1 MTSRCHYEFEAPSN
15 NWLLNMLSIF
25 LPVMLIIG
33 FFIWMQRRAPGQMG
47 NVMSIGRSK
56 AKAYD
61 ADKPSTTFDDIA
73 GYTGVKQE
81 ITEVVDFLR
90 MPERFK
96 EIGARVP
103 KGILL
108 VGPPGTGKTLFAR
121 AVAGEAGVG
130 FLSVTGSDFMEMFV
144 GVGASRVRDLFQQA
158 RRMGRAIIF
167 IDEIDSIGRKRGA
180 GLGGGHDEREQTL
193 NQLLAEMDGF
203 ETSEGIVIMAATNRP
218 DILDPALLRPG
229 RFDRQIIVPF
239 PESSERKLILEVHSR
254 DKRMGPDV
262 DMETMAQATP
272 GMSGA
277 DLANLVNEAALVA
290 VRRGSKQI
298 ERIDFEN
305 ARDRVVLGAQRE
317 SLIMSAEEKRATAYH
332 EGGHALLAT
341 VLPHGDPLHKV
352 TILPRGMAL
361 GVTWSLPQERH
372 TYSKEFFEDTI
383 CKAMGGRV
391 AEMIVFGHLNSGAAN
406 DLEQATGIARR
417 MVREWGMSERVG
429 PMAWSSQQAVFLG
442 EDLMSSQREYS
453 DDTAKLLDEEI
464 ARILTDQEGPGDRHP
479 HPAPPWSRVDR
490 RSSARPGDHR
500 RARGR
505 PPDPPRHDRV
515 GSAGQRHHRPLTVAS
530 GRPEGRVRPRSGS
543 GDVPGCR
550 HSATAAHRSVAD
562 IGPMNPARLTPW
574 HRPRPRRH
582 GGDRIALVQR
592 SCREVLDV
600 DHGDLTTL
608 EHPRLVDDAA
618 AHVARR
624 RAEHGDQPW
633 RVRTGEVGPV
643 ELFAGWQ
650 SLLRRRI
657 GVSAASG
664 RSSRSHRWRPRSR
677 WRRRVHPVR
686 TQATNRHDA
695 GSTDGRP
702 TNPTGRQVAAAGQ
715 RTLHEHPVGG
725 LEDQFGVQRVGRR
738 EVDREHRAGPDRGC
752 GQPLDRRRS
761 ARADGLDGDRCHRR
775 CRRCRPRARRLSAS
789 IGPMPRCHWVAT
801 KPSSRGGAPRT
812 TEVATESPAG
822 R

>member
-1 MTSRCHYEFEAPSN
+1 MVAAAFLVPSLWPSKSGETLEYSEWREQVIEGNISTAVINNGSGKITGEFTNGDKYSTTGDGATGVSDADRALMDEHDVKYEFEAPSN
-15 NWLLNMLSIF
+15 NWLLGVLSIF
-25 LPVMLIIG
+25 LPVALIIG
-33 FFIWMQRRAPGQMG
+33 FFIWMQRRAQGQMG

-193 NQLLAEMDGF
+193 NQMLAEMDGF

-229 RFDRQIIVPF
+229 RFDRQIVVPF
-239 PESSERKLILEVHSR
+239 PEASERKAILEVHSR

-341 VLPHGDPLHKV
+341 VLTHGDPLHKV

-372 TYSKEFFEDTI
+372 TYSKEYFEDTI

-417 MVREWGMSERVG
+417 MVREWGMSDRVG
-429 PMAWSSQQAVFLG
+429 PMAWSSQQQVFLG
-442 EDLMSSQREYS
+442 EDLMSSGREYS

-464 ARILTDQEGPGDRHP
+464 ARILTDQEGRATDILTR
-479 HPAPPWSRVDR
+479 
-490 RSSARPGDHR
+490 HR
-500 RARGR
+500 RGLELIA
-505 PPDPPRHDRV
+505 DALLDRETID
-515 GSAGQRHHRPLTVAS
+515 G
-530 GRPEGRVRPRSGS
+530 PEV
-543 GDVPGCR
+543 
-550 HSATAAHRSVAD
+550 
-562 IGPMNPARLTPW
+562 ARLIHLGMTE
-574 HRPRPRRH
+574 
-582 GGDRIALVQR
+582 
-592 SCREVLDV
+592 S
-600 DHGDLTTL
+600 
-608 EHPRLVDDAA
+608 
-618 AHVARR
+618 
-624 RAEHGDQPW
+624 
-633 RVRTGEVGPV
+633 
-643 ELFAGWQ
+643 
-650 SLLRRRI
+650 
-657 GVSAASG
+657 
-664 RSSRSHRWRPRSR
+664 
-677 WRRRVHPVR
+677 
-686 TQATNRHDA
+686 
-695 GSTDGRP
+695 
-702 TNPTGRQVAAAGQ
+702 
-715 RTLHEHPVGG
+715 
-725 LEDQFGVQRVGRR
+725 
-738 EVDREHRAGPDRGC
+738 
-752 GQPLDRRRS
+752 GQPANDII
-761 ARADGLDGDRCHRR
+761 AR
-775 CRRCRPRARRLSAS
+775 
-789 IGPMPRCHWVAT
+789 
-801 KPSSRGGAPRT
+801 
-812 TEVATESPAG
+812 
-822 R
+822 

>member
-1 MTSRCHYEFEAPSN
+1 MDKLPPPPPPPPPGRGRGSKRPDDAPERSQSDRSSSNKNNANEFNADGTPATGGRGPGSWPRWTIWVLVGVLAAAFLVPTLWPSDSGESLEYSEWRTQVIEGGIASADINASGKITGEFTNGDKYTTSGGGERGVSEADEQLLIENNVAYKFTPASN
-15 NWLLNMLSIF
+15 NWLLGVLSIF
-25 LPVMLIIG
+25 LPVMLIIA
-33 FFIWMQRRAPGQMG
+33 FFVWMQRRAQGQMG
-47 NVMSIGRSK
+47 GVMSIGKSK

-61 ADKPSTTFDDIA
+61 ADRPSTTFDDIA
-73 GYTGVKQE
+73 GYAGVKQE
-81 ITEVVDFLR
+81 INEVVDFLR
-90 MPERFK
+90 MPERFR

-130 FLSVTGSDFMEMFV
+130 FFSVTGSDFMEMFV

-158 RRMGRAIIF
+158 RRMGKAIIF
-167 IDEIDSIGRKRGA
+167 VDEIDSIGRKRGA

-193 NQLLAEMDGF
+193 NQMLAEMDGF
-203 ETSEGIVIMAATNRP
+203 EPSEGIVIMAATNRP
-218 DILDPALLRPG
+218 DVLDPALLRPG
-229 RFDRQIIVPF
+229 RFDRQIVVPL
-239 PESSERKLILEVHSR
+239 PESTERQAILEVHSR

-290 VRRGSKQI
+290 VRRGSKEI
-298 ERIDFEN
+298 ARIDFEN

-317 SLIMSAEEKRATAYH
+317 SMILSAEEKKATAYH

-464 ARILTDQEGPGDRHP
+464 ARILTSQE
-479 HPAPPWSRVDR
+479 SR
-490 RSSARPGDHR
+490 A
-500 RARGR
+500 
-505 PPDPPRHDRV
+505 
-515 GSAGQRHHRPLTVAS
+515 
-530 GRPEGRVRPRSGS
+530 
-543 GDVPGCR
+543 
-550 HSATAAHRSVAD
+550 
-562 IGPMNPARLTPW
+562 
-574 HRPRPRRH
+574 
-582 GGDRIALVQR
+582 
-592 SCREVLDV
+592 REVLSR
-600 DHGDLTTL
+600 HRRGLELIAEALL
-608 EHPRLVDDAA
+608 EHETIDGPDVAKLIQRGMAESGQPADDI
-618 AHVARR
+618 VAR
-624 RAEHGDQPW
+624 
-633 RVRTGEVGPV
+633 
-643 ELFAGWQ
+643 
-650 SLLRRRI
+650 
-657 GVSAASG
+657 
-664 RSSRSHRWRPRSR
+664 
-677 WRRRVHPVR
+677 
-686 TQATNRHDA
+686 
-695 GSTDGRP
+695 
-702 TNPTGRQVAAAGQ
+702 
-715 RTLHEHPVGG
+715 
-725 LEDQFGVQRVGRR
+725 
-738 EVDREHRAGPDRGC
+738 
-752 GQPLDRRRS
+752 
-761 ARADGLDGDRCHRR
+761 
-775 CRRCRPRARRLSAS
+775 
-789 IGPMPRCHWVAT
+789 
-801 KPSSRGGAPRT
+801 
-812 TEVATESPAG
+812 
-822 R
+822 

>member
-1 MTSRCHYEFEAPSN
+1 MWPRDEGEKLSYTRFMELVRDNQVDTVDISASGTISGELADGTKFRSNGAGERGVSEADENVLRENNVTYEFKPASN
-15 NWLLNMLSIF
+15 NWFLSIAGLL

-33 FFIWMQRRAPGQMG
+33 FFVWMQRRAAGQMG
-47 NVMSIGRSK
+47 NVMSIGRSR
-56 AKAYD
+56 AKAYSQ
-61 ADKPSTTFDDIA
+61 DKPSTTFADIA
-73 GYTGVKQE
+73 GYEGVKQE

-90 MPERFK
+90 MPDRFR

-103 KGILL
+103 KGMLL

-193 NQLLAEMDGF
+193 NQMLSEMDGF
-203 ETSEGIVIMAATNRP
+203 ETAEGIVILAATNRP

-229 RFDRQIIVPF
+229 RFDRQIVVPL
-239 PESSERKLILEVHSR
+239 PEFTERKAILEVHSR

-262 DMETMAQATP
+262 DLSTMAKATP

-290 VRRGSKQI
+290 VRRNSKQI

-317 SLIMSAEEKRATAYH
+317 SLVMSADEKKATAYH

-391 AEMIVFGHLNSGAAN
+391 AEKIVFDHVNSGAAN
-406 DLEQATGIARR
+406 DLEQATAIARR

-429 PMAWSSQQAVFLG
+429 PMAWSSQQQVFLG
-442 EDLMSSQREYS
+442 EDLMSAGREYS

-464 ARILTDQEGPGDRHP
+464 ARILTDQEQRAYDLITK
-479 HPAPPWSRVDR
+479 
-490 RSSARPGDHR
+490 HR
-500 RARGR
+500 RGLELIAVSLLEKETVDGR
-505 PPDPPRHDRV
+505 EV
-515 GSAGQRHHRPLTVAS
+515 ANLIQQGLT
-530 GRPEGRVRPRSGS
+530 ES
-543 GDVPGCR
+543 GDGS
-550 HSATAAHRSVAD
+550 HVA
-562 IGPMNPARLTPW
+562 MT
-574 HRPRPRRH
+574 
-582 GGDRIALVQR
+582 
-592 SCREVLDV
+592 VLDP
-600 DHGDLTTL
+600 
-608 EHPRLVDDAA
+608 ESDAEA
-618 AHVARR
+618 A
-624 RAEHGDQPW
+624 E
-633 RVRTGEVGPV
+633 
-643 ELFAGWQ
+643 
-650 SLLRRRI
+650 
-657 GVSAASG
+657 AASG
-664 RSSRSHRWRPRSR
+664 
-677 WRRRVHPVR
+677 
-686 TQATNRHDA
+686 TATA
-695 GSTDGRP
+695 
-702 TNPTGRQVAAAGQ
+702 
-715 RTLHEHPVGG
+715 
-725 LEDQFGVQRVGRR
+725 
-738 EVDREHRAGPDRGC
+738 
-752 GQPLDRRRS
+752 
-761 ARADGLDGDRCHRR
+761 
-775 CRRCRPRARRLSAS
+775 
-789 IGPMPRCHWVAT
+789 
-801 KPSSRGGAPRT
+801 
-812 TEVATESPAG
+812 
-822 R
+822 